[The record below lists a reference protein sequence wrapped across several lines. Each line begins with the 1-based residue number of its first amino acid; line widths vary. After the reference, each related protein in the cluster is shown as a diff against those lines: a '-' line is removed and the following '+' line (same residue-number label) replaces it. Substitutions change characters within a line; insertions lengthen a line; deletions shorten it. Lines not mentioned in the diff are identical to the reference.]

1 MTERKPDSVVDISMD
16 RSTDADER
24 PVHNQSPAPARRS
37 ESHARAFPDA
47 QASCLTP

>member
-1 MTERKPDSVVDISMD
+1 MTERKPGSVVDISMD

-37 ESHARAFPDA
+37 ESHAPPRRPSFLLDA
-47 QASCLTP
+47 